1 MSKVGKLTE
10 EVTNMLIERQINPQ
24 LVWVDTMHL
33 TEAEKNTLLS
43 DYELPLETLDYVTD
57 IYEQSNYIVDK
68 DTDIQLMILHIPSK
82 LSGQNKYLTRPIS
95 FLVKGHYVFT
105 FYEGEPFVETDGLD
119 KLLEDG
125 EIITPLDFLLEGMN
139 YYLTGFFPVLREV
152 TKERHKLDDLLTQ
165 RLTNKDLVQLAS
177 LQQTLTFF
185 LSATET
191 NLEALLS
198 LEQSKFGKN
207 FSEDERERLS
217 DVIIEAQQLSH
228 MADLEVKIVNKISQ
242 IFDSIMNNNLNDTM
256 RFLTVWSLA
265 LAIPT
270 LITGFFGM
278 NINLPAVD
286 HKYGWI
292 YLIILSVILIVWMF
306 VALKRRRKM

>member
-1 MSKVGKLTE
+1 MNKMSQLTE
-10 EVTNMLIERQINPQ
+10 EVTDMLIERKINPD
-24 LVWVDTMHL
+24 LIWVDTMHL
-33 TEAEKNTLLS
+33 TEAEKNTLLT
-43 DYELPLETLDYVTD
+43 DYDLPLESLDYVTD

-95 FLVKGHYVFT
+95 FLVKERYVFT

-119 KLLEDG
+119 RLLDEG
-125 EIITPLDFLLEGMN
+125 KIVTPLDFLLEGMN
-139 YYLTGFFPVLREV
+139 YYLAGFFPVLREV

-198 LEQSKFGKN
+198 LEQSKFGKQ

-228 MADLEVKIVNKISQ
+228 MTDLEVKIVNKISQ

-278 NINLPAVD
+278 NINLPVVD

>member
-1 MSKVGKLTE
+1 MSQLTE
-10 EVTNMLIERQINPQ
+10 EVTDMLIERKINPD
-24 LVWVDTMHL
+24 LIWVDTMHL
-33 TEAEKNTLLS
+33 TEAEKNTLLT
-43 DYELPLETLDYVTD
+43 DYDLPLESLDYVTD

-95 FLVKGHYVFT
+95 FLVKERYVFT

-119 KLLEDG
+119 KLLDEG
-125 EIITPLDFLLEGMN
+125 KIVTPLDFLLEGMN
-139 YYLTGFFPVLREV
+139 YYLAGFFPVLREV

-198 LEQSKFGKN
+198 LEQSKFGKQ

-228 MADLEVKIVNKISQ
+228 MTDLEVKIVNKISR

-278 NINLPAVD
+278 NINLPVVD